1 MFSQTDLLL
10 QHEIRLAGQRRLQV
24 SLNVLN
30 LFNQDTAIGRHSTYQ
45 RTGGVTPNEAL
56 FYTGQQTLAQ
66 LIQSQAAS
74 LQVDPRFLMDN
85 QFQSPIQARFGV
97 KFLF

>member
-1 MFSQTDLLL
+1 ML
-10 QHEIRLAGQRRLQV
+10 RP
-24 SLNVLN
+24 
-30 LFNQDTAIGRHSTYQ
+30 
-45 RTGGVTPNEAL
+45 GVTPNEAL

-85 QFQSPIQARFGV
+85 QFQAPIQARFGV
-97 KFLF
+97 KFIF